1 MCAAGGSYGG
11 FGGGSYG
18 GGHSGGYGGG
28 SGGVHVLIAGNGG
41 HGYGSPGARSHV
53 LNAGGGL
60 GFQPSS
66 YGAQQ
71 RWYYD
76 IALRAGDPYAAKAI
90 GGGNYAIQTADA
102 AAASASHGVLAQAN
116 DPNIANAVSYL
127 THHADAA
134 ILDAAAHRGA
144 AWVVQ
149 KSTYY

>member
-1 MCAAGGSYGG
+1 VRR
-11 FGGGSYG
+11 GGSYG
-18 GGHSGGYGGG
+18 GGYGGG
-28 SGGVHVLIAGNGG
+28 SSGGVHVLIAGNGG
-41 HGYGSPGARSHV
+41 HGYGSPGAPSHV

-60 GFQPSS
+60 GFIPSS

-76 IALRAGDPYAAKAI
+76 IALRSGDPYAAKAI

-102 AAASASHGVLAQAN
+102 AAVSAAHGVVAQAN
-116 DPNIANAVSYL
+116 DPNIANTVAYL

-134 ILDAAAHRGA
+134 LLDAAAHRGA

-149 KSTYY
+149 NAASYH